1 MPGPAER
8 RAKLGVFRAW
18 LSISW
23 LRNVPGRFNLSQ
35 LPFAFRTALMMVAV
49 VAALSGCASPPD
61 FDEVA
66 RTTPGAIPRLK
77 GVRGPLTERQSQ
89 AVLDRLRASHAN
101 SDVLQ
106 RHLAFEEAI
115 TNTPLT
121 VGNKVTLL
129 HDGTASFDAI
139 FDAIAAA
146 KDHVNLEYYI
156 FEDVEHRGQ
165 HLVDLLAAKQRAG
178 VQVNVI
184 YDSLGSADTP
194 NEVFDRLKSSGI
206 KMLSFHPFDATG
218 GRADYSIND
227 RDHRKILVVDGT
239 TGIIGGVNLSK
250 VYSSNPLADRD
261 KEAPSPETWRDTDLK
276 IEGPA
281 VADLERLFLDN
292 WSQQNG
298 GPLNQANFF
307 PQQEARDGQVVRIIG
322 STPERSQPLF
332 YITLLSAIRNAE
344 QRIWISTGYFVPTHQ
359 EIELLIAAARR
370 GVDVRLLLP
379 SHTDNQF
386 TVDVARSHYGD
397 LLEAGVRIY
406 ELQHGILHSKIAVI
420 DGVWSAVG
428 SSNFDGRSVLFN
440 DEVDAVVLGRETAAQ
455 LEAAFTDDVAQSDG
469 IDLAN
474 WRERPL
480 AQKFDEFISKLWSYW
495 M

>member
-1 MPGPAER
+1 VLA
-8 RAKLGVFRAW
+8 
-18 LSISW
+18 
-23 LRNVPGRFNLSQ
+23 
-35 LPFAFRTALMMVAV
+35 ALAM
-49 VAALSGCASPPD
+49 AAILSGCASPPD
-61 FDEVA
+61 FDDVA
-66 RTTPGAIPRLK
+66 RTTPGAVPRLK
-77 GVRGPLTERQSQ
+77 GVRGPLTERQSE
-89 AVLDRLRASHAN
+89 AVLARLAASN
-101 SDVLQ
+101 PKSDVLQ

-115 TNTPLT
+115 TRNPLT

-139 FDAIAAA
+139 FDAIGAA
-146 KDHVNLEYYI
+146 KNHINLEYYI
-156 FEDVEHRGQ
+156 FEDIEHRGQ
-165 HLVDLLAAKQRAG
+165 HLVDLLIAKQQAG
-178 VQVNVI
+178 VQVNLI
-184 YDSLGSADTP
+184 YDSLGSGDTP
-194 NEVFDRLKSSGI
+194 AEVFDRLRSSGI
-206 KMLSFHPFDATG
+206 KLLSFHPFDASG
-218 GRADYSIND
+218 ARADYSLND
-227 RDHRKILVVDGT
+227 RDHRKILIVDGT
-239 TGIIGGVNLSK
+239 IGIVGGVNLSK
-250 VYSSNPLADRD
+250 VYSSSPLASDRD
-261 KEAPSPETWRDTDLK
+261 EQSPPPETWRDTDLK

-298 GPLNQANFF
+298 GPLNEADFF
-307 PQQEARDGQVVRIIG
+307 PPQKPRDGQVVRIIG
-322 STPERSQPLF
+322 STPDHSEPLF

-359 EIELLIAAARR
+359 EVELLLEAARR

-406 ELQHGILHSKIAVI
+406 ELQGGVLHSKIAVI

-455 LEAAFTDDVAQSDG
+455 LEEAFSDDIKMSSRIEPG
-469 IDLAN
+469 T
-474 WRERPL
+474 WKERPL
-480 AQKFDEFISKLWSYW
+480 AERFNEFVSKLWSYW